1 MSTKLLV
8 ANLVLFIMGCNQ
20 TEAPHDT
27 PASVQIRSTS
37 ADNSN
42 TNSNIN
48 VRNRSGA
55 TATPLDQ
62 GEGQQDVSTTADIRK
77 QIIAAKLSMDA
88 QNTKIITRDGKVT
101 LRGPVQSAE
110 EKLRVAQ
117 IAAAVAGSDNVN
129 DQLEIKT
136 Q

>member
-8 ANLVLFIMGCNQ
+8 ATLVLCIMGCNQ

-42 TNSNIN
+42 IN
-48 VRNRSGA
+48 VRDRSGA

-77 QIIAAKLSMDA
+77 QIITAKLSMDA